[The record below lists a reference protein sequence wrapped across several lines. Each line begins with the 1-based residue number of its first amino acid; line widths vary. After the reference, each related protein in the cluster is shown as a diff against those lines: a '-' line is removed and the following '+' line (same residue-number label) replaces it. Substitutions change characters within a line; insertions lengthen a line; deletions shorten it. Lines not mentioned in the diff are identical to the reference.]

1 MEVLMSGFERLE
13 RERPAALS
21 QHALPPRAPAHDDH
35 AAAAHVADPHEL
47 NQRAEQMRRRFVKE
61 RARAAGAP
69 EPEFGPLSEAPDL
82 YSLQARPMTRRSTA
96 QAARAD
102 AAPDSGGRTD

>member
-1 MEVLMSGFERLE
+1 MEHEHDHSQAAPT
-13 RERPAALS
+13 RPAAPS
-21 QHALPPRAPAHDDH
+21 HPAPPPRDPAYDDH
-35 AAAAHVADPHEL
+35 AADVHAL
-47 NQRAEQMRRRFVKE
+47 NRQAEQLRRQVARE

-69 EPEFGPLSEAPDL
+69 EPTFGPLSEAPDL
-82 YSLQARPMTRRSTA
+82 YSIQARHMTRRSTA